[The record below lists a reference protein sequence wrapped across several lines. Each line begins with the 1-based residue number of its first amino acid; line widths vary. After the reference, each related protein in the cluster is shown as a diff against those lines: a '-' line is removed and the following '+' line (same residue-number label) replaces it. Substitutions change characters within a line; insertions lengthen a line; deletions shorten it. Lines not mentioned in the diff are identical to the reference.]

1 MTETINRL
9 NLWERNIKP
18 RWRNTDYPQFFLVLC
33 RRGRGSSTLHVCAQ
47 GAHRLAVCPCLTSLH
62 LVLYFLFP
70 PGPFLLSYCFP
81 PYHPHHLHLSPLT
94 FGWPFCL
101 SLSLTHSLL
110 PHLSSLSLFL
120 RNRWGQI
127 SSLTGWL
134 SYCGCPCWHT
144 HKHTDTQLMALQGTE
159 TASGWNRDRQ
169 LINNDTDLP
178 RRRSRMILYRRRL
191 AACMT
196 SYLAR
201 WILGHL
207 LLWVADR

>member
-101 SLSLTHSLL
+101 SLSLTHTLSFHISLQSRSSWGTGEDRSHL
-110 PHLSSLSLFL
+110 WLADWVTAAVPVDTHTNTQIHSWWLCRGPRPH
-120 RNRWGQI
+120 Q
-127 SSLTGWL
+127 
-134 SYCGCPCWHT
+134 
-144 HKHTDTQLMALQGTE
+144 DETE
-159 TASGWNRDRQ
+159 TGS
-169 LINNDTDLP
+169 
-178 RRRSRMILYRRRL
+178 
-191 AACMT
+191 
-196 SYLAR
+196 
-201 WILGHL
+201 
-207 LLWVADR
+207 